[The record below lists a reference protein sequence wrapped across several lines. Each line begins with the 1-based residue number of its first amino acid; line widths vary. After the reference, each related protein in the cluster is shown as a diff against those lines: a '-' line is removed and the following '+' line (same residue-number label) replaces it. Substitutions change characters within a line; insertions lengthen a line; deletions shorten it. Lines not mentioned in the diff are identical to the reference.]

1 MKPSSRKIVHR
12 SPAHTVRLLNLPH
25 LQPEAI
31 EADSSVERDFVHCAA
46 LFPAT
51 TSISSQPFKLTL
63 LAGTYTPDYLVVFR
77 DGSRAVVEVKPEEF
91 IENFQEKF
99 DQARRKLAKFGMSFL
114 LARDTVLRRDRL
126 AERALFVR
134 RYAKGGASLNDI
146 NRCIEI
152 LRSSNGVLSM
162 KELYEAGISR
172 STIFFMVT
180 RRQLHL
186 GADLQYGDD
195 AQVQLFEQPDLGE
208 SHAIR
213 FANWLDA

>member
-1 MKPSSRKIVHR
+1 
-12 SPAHTVRLLNLPH
+12 
-25 LQPEAI
+25 
-31 EADSSVERDFVHCAA
+31 
-46 LFPAT
+46 
-51 TSISSQPFKLTL
+51 
-63 LAGTYTPDYLVVFR
+63 
-77 DGSRAVVEVKPEEF
+77 
-91 IENFQEKF
+91 
-99 DQARRKLAKFGMSFL
+99 MSFL

-152 LRSSNGVLSM
+152 LQSSGGVLSM
-162 KELYEAGISR
+162 KELCEAGISR

-195 AQVQLFEQPDLGE
+195 AQVQLFEQPDRGE